1 MAEDKIP
8 VLTEVYKPK
17 ASVKSL
23 AEASDA
29 SEMTSDLISKVTA
42 KIKPRLESE
51 ITEFVL
57 DELKAEIKKAHIDV
71 IVSTQNFVDKT
82 KADLKTELPKMYQ
95 DSVRLAQV
103 DTDAVKKAALDDVL
117 EVIRKEMVD
126 FQESVVREHQ
136 QQINETLASIAKRAE
151 DSASEQI
158 GIMHSRVGTMQQEA
172 FAKLK
177 EDFNAEKELMLKAA
191 MDQIEATFSNKMTKE
206 QQALQ
211 ATIEAI
217 INQFLP
223 DIEQRLH
230 TQLTTELQQLLV
242 KVKFV
247 LPEQ

>member
-1 MAEDKIP
+1 LAEDKIP